1 MHDSPPDEQ
10 SDLARRAGDERD
22 AAELRRFGYLQQLR
36 RSMGWFSSFAISF
49 SMISI
54 STGIFANFGM
64 ALVQVGPG
72 LLWSWCLVVVGQL
85 LVAVVLAELA
95 VHYPLSGY
103 GYQWASRLINPH
115 FGFFVGWLL
124 VLQYVTGFPGI
135 CQTLATQLHAVWEN
149 WLHQNHGPEF
159 VVPVSVPW
167 LTVGVMTVTALIHL
181 FGIRLASLVNSA
193 GVVAEI
199 VGSTLITVVLL
210 ALFGLSRPDAL
221 TYIFEFPNHASGL
234 PAGLPAFAL
243 SLLMG
248 AWCITGFEAAADL
261 SEETHDPR
269 RNVPRAILSS
279 QLSAGIGGFLML
291 LAFVL
296 AIEDLPA
303 LQQAASDGKHPLV
316 EIIRSRLGNR
326 PTTGLML
333 IVMVAVFNCGVASL
347 AHTSRLLFALA
358 RDNMLPGSQTLKAVH
373 PQSQSP
379 VNAILTV
386 WMASSLVVLTMENLQ
401 LITSVATVSGYLGY
415 GMMVLTSLWARRA
428 RGRQEGFRLSKLSTA
443 VAVAALVW
451 TIVVVLALTIPAT
464 DGGHLP
470 VISTAAGIGLGLLLY
485 VGVVRG
491 RLARGEAGP
500 PAGVA

>member
-1 MHDSPPDEQ
+1 MHESPTDAE
-10 SDLARRAGDERD
+10 SARQAADQRD

-64 ALVQVGPG
+64 ALVQVGPA

-85 LVAVVLAELA
+85 LVAIVLAELA

-103 GYQWASRLINPH
+103 GYQWASRLVNPH

-135 CQTLATQLHAVWEN
+135 CQTLATQIHAVWEN
-149 WLHQNHGPEF
+149 WLHNAYGPHAA
-159 VVPVSVPW
+159 VPASVPW

-199 VGSTLITVVLL
+199 VGATLITVVLL
-210 ALFGLSRPDAL
+210 ALFGLSRPEAVTFL
-221 TYIFEFPNHASGL
+221 FEHPNFATGL

-296 AIEDLPA
+296 AIENLPA
-303 LQQAASDGKHPLV
+303 LQQAASEGRQPLV
-316 EIIRSRLGNR
+316 EIIRGRLGDG
-326 PTTGLML
+326 PTACLML

-358 RDNMLPGSQTLKAVH
+358 RDNMLPGSQMIKAVH
-373 PQSQSP
+373 PRSQSP
-379 VNAILTV
+379 VNAILVV

-415 GMMVLTSLWARRA
+415 GSMVLTSLLARRA
-428 RGRQEGFRLSKLSTA
+428 RGRQEGFTLGAASTA

-451 TIVVVLALTIPAT
+451 TLVVVLALTIPET

-470 VISTAAGIGLGLLLY
+470 VISTAAGLGLGVLLY
-485 VGVVRG
+485 FAVVQG
-491 RLARGEAGP
+491 RLNRGEAGP
-500 PAGVA
+500 PVSPAN